1 MRLAGSSTPDST
13 DGRDSRWAF
22 APRLVRR
29 RLVAGGAVFAA
40 ASLLASVAVTVDGSA
55 AGAAT
60 KENDKGVVVKF
71 SSGTTGT
78 SMDDLAID
86 DGSFAKALKP
96 LGATAI
102 EAGTFS
108 TEAPGIQALEG
119 GSVDFVTGSI
129 TATVGALAAT
139 APIKIFAWSPDAKKD
154 EAILVPKSSSITSV
168 KDLEGKTVAVNQ
180 AGTGQY
186 MLDQALS
193 YYHVPIS
200 SVHQAY
206 FLAPNGLQAFQSGS
220 VDAWATFATFIPLA
234 EQNANARVLVWGG
247 QVQTKNDTVY
257 VVSSSFADKYPHLL
271 KVIFGVL
278 QKETAKVLKNPTLYD
293 ANIVAADHLAP
304 AEVKFL
310 NAANSPLQAVNPT
323 VVKRWQGVANF
334 FYKAGGVPTKVTI
347 AGNTVDVDKTK

>member
-1 MRLAGSSTPDST
+1 MRFTPTSNLP
-13 DGRDSRWAF
+13 A
-22 APRLVRR
+22 ARR
-29 RLVAGGAVFAA
+29 RLRR
-40 ASLLASVAVTVDGSA
+40 SLASGAALVAATGMATSLSLA
-55 AGAAT
+55 SSGGTPAGASV
-60 KENDKGVVVKF
+60 KENDHGVVVKF
-71 SSGTTGT
+71 SSGTSGT
-78 SMDDLAID
+78 TVDDLAIR
-86 DGSFAKALKP
+86 DGSFAKALGP
-96 LGATAI
+96 LGATAV
-102 EAGTFS
+102 EAGTFT

-129 TATVGALAAT
+129 TATIGALAAD
-139 APIKIFAWSPDAKKD
+139 APIKVFAWAPDALKD

-193 YYHVPIS
+193 YYHVPIA
-200 SVHQAY
+200 SVKQDY
-206 FLAPNGLQAFQSGS
+206 FLAPDGLQAFESGS

-247 QVQTKNDTVY
+247 QVKTKNDTVY

-278 QKETAKVLKNPTLYD
+278 QAETAKVIKNPSVD
-293 ANIVAADHLAP
+293 NANIEAADHLPP
-304 AEVKFL
+304 ADVTFL
-310 NAANSPLQAVNPT
+310 DKAEAPLQAVNPS

-334 FYKAGGVPTKVTI
+334 FHKAGAVPVSVTI
-347 AGNTVDVDKTK
+347 AGHTVDVDQTK

>member
-1 MRLAGSSTPDST
+1 MRFTSLMSPRPAG
-13 DGRDSRWAF
+13 
-22 APRLVRR
+22 R
-29 RLVAGGAVFAA
+29 RLRWSLLCG
-40 ASLLASVAVTVDGSA
+40 ASLAVASGIATSLPAVSGGSA

-60 KENDKGVVVKF
+60 KENDQGVVVKF

-78 SMDDLAID
+78 SVDDLAID

-96 LGATAI
+96 LGATAV
-102 EAGTFS
+102 EAGNFS

-129 TATVGALAAT
+129 TATIGALAAT
-139 APIKIFAWSPDAKKD
+139 APIKIFAWAPDAVKD
-154 EAILVPKSSSITSV
+154 EAILVPKSSPITTV

-193 YYHVPIS
+193 YDHVPIS
-200 SVHQAY
+200 SVKQAY
-206 FLAPNGLQAFQSGS
+206 FLAPNGLQAFESGS
-220 VDAWATFATFIPLA
+220 VDAWATFSTFIPLA

-247 QVQTKNDTVY
+247 QVKTKNDTVY
-257 VVSSSFADKYPHLL
+257 VVSSSFANKYPHLL

-278 QKETAKVLKNPTLYD
+278 QAETAKLIKNPTVFNN
-293 ANIVAADHLAP
+293 NIATADHLAP
-304 AEVKFL
+304 ADIKFL
-310 NAANSPLQAVNPT
+310 DQAEAPLQAVNPT

-334 FYKAGGVPTKVTI
+334 FHQAGSIPTSVTI
-347 AGNTVDVDKTK
+347 AGNTVDVDQTK